1 MFNQIMV
8 VDDEE
13 GFLRLI
19 SHILRGSGF
28 LVVPASDATE
38 ALDVLE
44 FMTPDLLLLDYMM
57 PGMDGIALCRMIRAR
72 SKTAQTPIIMLTA
85 RTDSESAT
93 EALAAGANA
102 YLTKPILPPD
112 LVAAIRAALHA
123 KEEEA
128 NPR

>member
-19 SHILRGSGF
+19 SHILHGSGF
-28 LVVPASDATE
+28 LVVTASDATE
-38 ALDVLE
+38 ALDVLD
-44 FMTPDLLLLDYMM
+44 FVTPDLLILDRMM

-72 SKTAQTPIIMLTA
+72 SKTTQTPIIMLTA